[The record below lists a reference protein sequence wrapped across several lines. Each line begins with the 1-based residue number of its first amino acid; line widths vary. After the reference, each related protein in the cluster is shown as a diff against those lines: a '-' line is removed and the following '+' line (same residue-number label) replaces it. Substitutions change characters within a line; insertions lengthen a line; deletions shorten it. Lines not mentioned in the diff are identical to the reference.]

1 MKTKLKLTLKFFI
14 PILILSI
21 IVLSLLVY
29 IEIKNKNTALKFL
42 EFRNILIKVKSIE
55 NHLDPVI
62 VDLTFLSTHY
72 SLCNFL
78 ENSTE
83 INKQKV
89 QAEFYLSSK
98 TKTYYDQIRFINNEG
113 MEVVRVNYNNGN
125 PLIVPDDQLQD
136 KHNRYYFKK
145 TITLDREEIYAS
157 PFDLNVEGG
166 KIEMPVKPMIR
177 IGMPVFDHFNK
188 KRGIVVINYRGKLML
203 EELAENAMIDDTVIL
218 SEGHFWLVN
227 SDGFWLKGPEPQK
240 EWTFMYA
247 NKTEKSFSNEYSLEW
262 NQIAADTSGQ
272 IRNKNGLFTYATV
285 FPFSQKPNRGESV
298 NSLNSID
305 NYHWKVISFIPNS
318 ILNTKTMELIW
329 KYIIILF
336 FITILSFLGNLIL
349 VTTRLK
355 MKESEE
361 NSKLLQGKR
370 NSLQTLLLKIFQ
382 SEFSDLNSGLTAII
396 NTASESLGSD
406 YISIWRM
413 NKDKNSITCIGLP
426 EGLKPHPHTGMS
438 MDIHSD
444 SNYFNSILAGK
455 QIVADVALEHSDTK
469 EFKDAYLIPY
479 NVTSMLDTP
488 IWNQGK
494 MLGIFCLA
502 NTGTKRQWTAYE
514 QNFAIQIASTI
525 ATLFETDDRIK
536 AEKEMRNAVEK
547 AETANRV
554 KSEFLANM
562 SHEIRTPM
570 NAILGFSEILLRKTQ
585 NEEDREYLQSINSSG
600 KTLLYL
606 INDILDLSKIEA
618 EKVEIINRQ
627 INILSVLD
635 DIKHLF
641 SKKVSEKNL
650 KYIVEV
656 SPDSEK
662 IVFIDEVRLRQ
673 ILLNVIGNAVK
684 FTEEGFIKVSLK
696 TREDADSISLII
708 DIEDTGMG
716 IPEKNRK
723 QVFDSFEQTG
733 KGSLAKYGGTG
744 LGLAITK
751 RLLKLMNGSI
761 EIVDKKTP
769 GTIFRVTFFDV
780 KPTSSAS
787 NRNIDNE

>member
-1 MKTKLKLTLKFFI
+1 
-14 PILILSI
+14 
-21 IVLSLLVY
+21 
-29 IEIKNKNTALKFL
+29 
-42 EFRNILIKVKSIE
+42 
-55 NHLDPVI
+55 
-62 VDLTFLSTHY
+62 
-72 SLCNFL
+72 
-78 ENSTE
+78 
-83 INKQKV
+83 
-89 QAEFYLSSK
+89 
-98 TKTYYDQIRFINNEG
+98 
-113 MEVVRVNYNNGN
+113 
-125 PLIVPDDQLQD
+125 
-136 KHNRYYFKK
+136 
-145 TITLDREEIYAS
+145 
-157 PFDLNVEGG
+157 
-166 KIEMPVKPMIR
+166 
-177 IGMPVFDHFNK
+177 
-188 KRGIVVINYRGKLML
+188 
-203 EELAENAMIDDTVIL
+203 
-218 SEGHFWLVN
+218 
-227 SDGFWLKGPEPQK
+227 
-240 EWTFMYA
+240 
-247 NKTEKSFSNEYSLEW
+247 
-262 NQIAADTSGQ
+262 
-272 IRNKNGLFTYATV
+272 
-285 FPFSQKPNRGESV
+285 
-298 NSLNSID
+298 
-305 NYHWKVISFIPNS
+305 
-318 ILNTKTMELIW
+318 
-329 KYIIILF
+329 
-336 FITILSFLGNLIL
+336 
-349 VTTRLK
+349 
-355 MKESEE
+355 
-361 NSKLLQGKR
+361 
-370 NSLQTLLLKIFQ
+370 
-382 SEFSDLNSGLTAII
+382 
-396 NTASESLGSD
+396 
-406 YISIWRM
+406 
-413 NKDKNSITCIGLP
+413 
-426 EGLKPHPHTGMS
+426 
-438 MDIHSD
+438 
-444 SNYFNSILAGK
+444 
-455 QIVADVALEHSDTK
+455 
-469 EFKDAYLIPY
+469 
-479 NVTSMLDTP
+479 MLDTP
-488 IWNQGK
+488 IWNHGK
-494 MLGIFCLA
+494 ILGIFCLA
-502 NTGTKRQWTAYE
+502 YRNEKRRLSIEE

-525 ATLFETDDRIK
+525 ATLFETDNRIK

-684 FTEEGFIKVSLK
+684 FTEEGFIKVSLN
-696 TREDADSISLII
+696 TRVSREDADSTTVII

-716 IPEKNRK
+716 IPAKNRK
-723 QVFDSFEQTG
+723 QVFDPFEQTG